1 MGAYLQ
7 TEMLLPALALVS
19 TSVRT
24 RQTWDLLVQG
34 LGSVPSLRFERRL
47 YDAPAGGLASV
58 IAETPAMVIV
68 MRLRGCARNFRP
80 RRSRCSTLRARI
92 GESSPRGRQGSIAS

>member
-7 TEMLLPALALVS
+7 TEMLLPSLALVS

-34 LGSVPSLRFERRL
+34 LGSVPSLRFDRRL
-47 YDAPAGGLASV
+47 YDAPAGRLASV
-58 IAETPAMVIV
+58 IAETPDELAEI
-68 MRLRGCARNFRP
+68 LLIGHNPGLADLAHAARG
-80 RRSRCSTLRARI
+80 SW
-92 GESSPRGRQGSIAS
+92 